1 MNRSLFMGGIP
12 GTMSRRGFLR
22 ACAIATA
29 AMGLPME
36 MVPKVA
42 EAASDPKRP
51 SVVWLHFQ
59 ECTGCSESLLR
70 ASHPDIATLIL
81 DLISLDYHETLMA
94 AAGKQAEEDLEKAIE
109 RGNYV
114 LVVEGGIPL
123 KDGGVYCK
131 IAGKT
136 AVEIL
141 KRAAEKA
148 LAIISIG
155 TCASFGGIQAAKP
168 NPTGAVGVSDII
180 KDKPIINVPGCPP
193 NPHNFLSTVLYFL
206 TFKKL
211 PPTDKFGRPLFA
223 YGRKVHDHC
232 ERRPHFD
239 EGRYAEQFGDVGHRL
254 GFCLY
259 KVGGKGPET
268 YSNCPVIRFNDVEVW
283 PVSVGNGCYGCTEP
297 NFWDTMTPFHKRLP
311 NVKIPGAG
319 EGIQASATKVGK
331 AALGVTAAALAIH
344 AGVGIA
350 KRLATGSKSEE

>member
-1 MNRSLFMGGIP
+1 MF
-12 GTMSRRGFLR
+12 F
-22 ACAIATA
+22 
-29 AMGLPME
+29 
-36 MVPKVA
+36 K
-42 EAASDPKRP
+42 DK
-51 SVVWLHFQ
+51 
-59 ECTGCSESLLR
+59 
-70 ASHPDIATLIL
+70 IL
-81 DLISLDYHETLMA
+81 
-94 AAGKQAEEDLEKAIE
+94 QEEDLKLKIGFFHLSSCSGCQVAFLDMFEK
-109 RGNYV
+109 
-114 LVVEGGIPL
+114 VVEFLDTVELVYSNLLTRKKEIPSL
-123 KDGGVYCK
+123 DVAFVEGALCVEESSHLRLIKE
-131 IAGKT
+131 INEKT
-136 AVEIL
+136 KLIVSVGA
-141 KRAAEKA
+141 
-148 LAIISIG
+148 
-155 TCASFGGIQAAKP
+155 CASFGGIRRLSCGNQMPQPQHASFVPLTEIELIRNKLKYA
-168 NPTGAVGVSDII
+168 I
-180 KDKPIINVPGCPP
+180 PGCPP

-259 KVGGKGPET
+259 KVGCKGPET

-311 NVKIPGAG
+311 NVKIPGG
-319 EGIQASATKVGK
+319 KGIQASATEIGK
-331 AALGVTAAALAIH
+331 AALGVTAAAVAIH